1 MTGLPW
7 TPQRAATRLVR
18 IAQAYSAAHGL
29 PPFPID
35 VELLALD
42 AANIFGWTD
51 PISEVKAAPI
61 KSFEGALFPDDGRSR
76 WLLLYN
82 EWLTSK
88 GRVRF
93 TQAHELGHYIL
104 HRLQRDSFEC
114 SAADML
120 DWSQDDKDMEG
131 QADLFASYLLMPLD
145 DFRQQVPAA
154 VDLDILGRCADR
166 YGVSLTAAM
175 LKWLSYTDE
184 KAVVVM
190 SKDGFIDWAWSSEPA
205 FKAGAFF
212 RSRAAPIEVPSASL
226 AADASVR
233 HDRAG
238 QHIKAS
244 TWFRHAEPSTLV
256 REMKITADQYDCTIS
271 LLCLPRSAEA
281 WPPRVRDESGGD
293 E

>member
-1 MTGLPW
+1 MTNAPW

-18 IAQAYSAAHGL
+18 IAHAYSAAHGL
-29 PPFPID
+29 QTFPID
-35 VELLALD
+35 VEPLALD

-51 PISEVKAAPI
+51 AISEVKAAPI
-61 KSFEGALFPDDGRSR
+61 KSFEGALFPNDSRSR

-82 EWLTSK
+82 ESLTSK

-114 SAADML
+114 STADML
-120 DWSQDDKDMEG
+120 HWSQDDKDLEA

-145 DFRQQVPAA
+145 DYRQQVPAA
-154 VDLDILGRCADR
+154 VDLDVLGRCADR
-166 YGVSLTAAM
+166 YGVSLTAAI

-205 FKAGAFF
+205 LRAGLFF
-212 RSRAAPIEVPSASL
+212 RTRNVAPTEVPPASV

-233 HDRAG
+233 HERAG
-238 QHIKAS
+238 ARVPAS
-244 TWFRHAEPSTLV
+244 TWFRHADSSTML
-256 REMKITADQYDCTIS
+256 REMKISADQYDSTVS

-281 WPPRVRDESGGD
+281 WPPRVHDD
-293 E
+293 